1 MAIIKTLRSLPGYP
15 HNIVTWKTKKGQEY
29 YIVTD
34 RAKHTHNVYRILEN
48 GYQKIYCTKDYYSI
62 EKTLERFERDEN

>member
-1 MAIIKTLRSLPGYP
+1 MTTVKTLKNLPENS

-34 RAKHTHNVYRILEN
+34 REKHTHNVYRILAN
-48 GYQKIYCTKDYYSI
+48 GYQKIYNTKDYYSI
-62 EKTLERFERDEN
+62 EKALERFENNEN